1 MIFRLNDVI
10 DEEWRNEKGNE
21 FQILGAATEKEDS
34 PYFLVLVVGVFN
46 NRRSDD
52 DLRVRFGVYVD
63 RISEI

>member
-1 MIFRLNDVI
+1 MNGVI

-46 NRRSDD
+46 NHM
-52 DLRVRFGVYVD
+52 
-63 RISEI
+63 RIDI